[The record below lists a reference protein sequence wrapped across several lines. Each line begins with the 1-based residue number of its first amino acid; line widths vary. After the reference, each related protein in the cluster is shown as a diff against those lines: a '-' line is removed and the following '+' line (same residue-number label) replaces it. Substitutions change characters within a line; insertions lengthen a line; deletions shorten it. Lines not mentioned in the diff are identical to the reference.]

1 MKSLISTTLL
11 SLLLAIGLA
20 GNVNGQDNNQ
30 LGFICVLKSDRTIIS
45 RVFKVNMSSSSAS
58 EFDWGDEQFE
68 GTGFFRN
75 VQYIRF
81 TRATYFTRGT
91 TYFYIDRTTL
101 DGGRN
106 LGGGSHSCS
115 LVTWGEVDTFVQ
127 REVSKLNNTRAF

>member
-81 TRATYFTRGT
+81 NRGT
-91 TYFYIDRTTL
+91 TFYIDRTTL